1 MRRKLTILGT
11 VGAALA
17 LTAVAL
23 AYFLGTGSGT
33 ANAKSGSS
41 PVAVDV
47 SVDASA
53 AQALYPGDAA
63 VNVPVTISKQAG
75 GHPAHIS
82 AVHLTVGTPTGGTGT
97 CLASWFLVTDPAN
110 TVANF
115 PNGTNVNTGNPLTV
129 NGTIQYDPA
138 FDNTDESGC
147 SGATIPITA
156 TAS

>member
-1 MRRKLTILGT
+1 MRKKLTILLGV
-11 VGAALA
+11 VGALVVAG
-17 LTAVAL
+17 VAL
-23 AYFLGTGSGT
+23 AYFLGAGSGT
-33 ANAKSGSS
+33 ANAKSGTS

-47 SVDASA
+47 AVDASN

-63 VNVPVTISKQAG
+63 VNVPITISKQAG

-97 CLASWFLVTDPAN
+97 CLASWFAVTDPTAGS
-110 TVANF
+110 F
-115 PNGTNVNTGNPLTV
+115 PAGTNVNGTPLVVT
-129 NGTIQYDPA
+129 GTIQYDPA
-138 FDNTDESGC
+138 FDSTDESGC